1 MMRYDIYTE
10 TNIGKARSVNEDNF
24 CCNGIINEKLYKSFF
39 VQTSTKEQVS
49 AFAVFD
55 GMGGME
61 CGGKAAYIA
70 AKLMKEYISISKV
83 AGSIFPAIHYLD
95 EANEKICQWMKTHNA
110 SSGSTA
116 VIVNIF
122 DEEAKIT
129 NLGDSRA
136 YLLRDS
142 KLHQLSEDHTQ
153 SALFRKIQKEA
164 GAVSIME
171 PDNLKNILTQ
181 YLGVFADEFKLE
193 PSQKILKIKN
203 RDIILL
209 CSDGL
214 TSMLSDERI
223 CSILVEDVQLGQK
236 GQKLINEAL
245 KAGGE
250 DNITVILIEAT
261 RTGEDTKC

>member
-10 TNIGKARSVNEDNF
+10 TNIGKIRSVNEDNF
-24 CCNGIINEKLYKSFF
+24 CCNGIINENLYESFSF
-39 VQTSTKEQVS
+39 QTSTEEQVS
-49 AFAVFD
+49 SFAVFD

-61 CGGKAAYIA
+61 CGEKAAYIA

-83 AGSIFPAIHYLD
+83 AGISFPAIHYLD
-95 EANEKICQWMKTHNA
+95 EANEKICQWMKSHNA

-116 VIVNIF
+116 VIVSIF
-122 DEEAKIT
+122 DKEAKIT

-142 KLHQLSEDHTQ
+142 KLYQLSEDHTQ

-164 GAVSIME
+164 GAISIME
-171 PDNLKNILTQ
+171 PEDLKNILTQ

-193 PSQKILKIKN
+193 PSRKILKIKN

-214 TSMLSDERI
+214 TGMLSDERI
-223 CSILVEDVQLGQK
+223 CNILGEDAELGQK
-236 GQKLINEAL
+236 GKKLVTEAL
-245 KAGGE
+245 KSGGE

-261 RTGEDTKC
+261 VAGEDMRC